1 MNDIKLNDVIGI
13 TNISDYS
20 HNNKVFIY
28 AVGTKIIIQNLIS
41 GRKTFIDYHT
51 ADIDVIKVI
60 TVTNSKTI
68 FISIDKSISS
78 PVLCL
83 WETYLGHTQCIQ
95 QHMIPTRN
103 NFKTYKVFVS
113 PKANSN
119 SLYVLITS
127 IDCNLL
133 YSFNIDDNNVTFLTD
148 IPSDERIINFSSFL
162 SSKNIVISTY
172 NTISWYRI
180 DTRCEMINNIR
191 FPFRIRESMNTGN
204 TMTNI
209 AFITENGNVLVYD
222 KEGNK
227 IDVVT
232 LCSGVALLSTFG
244 RRGYSLLISNEQGK
258 IFSYT
263 NSETMKYYLDVN
275 KKIGHKVQIDKFF
288 IDEEIDSI
296 LIVMKGVLMLSSIAS
311 MIENHRNKLLFT
323 SVGNIDE
330 YIDTFQTGRINSI
343 TPLQSPYLFASCSSE
358 GSINYIKKTLDN
370 RLSSQ
375 IINYNDIN
383 DGITA
388 VQLKGDRIYC
398 GTQQGR
404 LCVFHYT
411 KGNIPYGL
419 REIYRIGTYAISS
432 IDVSDTFIAI
442 GFVTGMIVLCDLRKQ
457 CEYCV
462 RLSESYRDV
471 LKVDN
476 PNEITSYSYFFK
488 LKQYSNKGISILY
501 LKSST
506 MIEVSSITT
515 SSLLTS
521 SNVISTLKLN
531 HYIIDMTVHSSEN
544 YIIALTSL
552 SSILI
557 ASIITGEVT
566 AMITLPPSI
575 ASSNKFT
582 IDQTG
587 LYIALLCSKSNTVV
601 FIEIGTGKAIAKLKI
616 NKQSISLSF
625 DNTGDYLSIGD
636 SEGIMTIIESTD
648 AMRRAMSNVKR
659 EVMRNVM
666 FWEQYEIRY
675 NVLNDD
681 IAYNNQYVQADLPI
695 KENVV
700 LKRKIEMNTGDES
713 DAFYVNK
720 VNKVKN
726 VFEDNLKN
734 SVNNE
739 GMSLQECYRR
749 REKSKNK
756 KKFVPNKERIFE
768 EDKER
773 KIEKSPA
780 EEELDLYELK
790 RDINKSNGTS
800 IKTKKIPNI
809 NKSVKMIP
817 HNYNKEEEAILPKE
831 ESNKQ
836 FDIKNITVNQ
846 DPNIYPK
853 QYRPKNVTPN
863 GASYSNLNQKI
874 ISSSS
879 IQQQNDIRIKNIA
892 NAINEMIL
900 SKPNKIVEQSTPQI
914 PSFNINYVPTN
925 NIPTKESIHN
935 NDYFINNNSINRS
948 MPKKYPEPI
957 DIDEDVVD
965 THNNNR
971 LNTKSTNDNNS
982 FSIIRTNNGN
992 PYQKTSITDQIDYLD
1007 DKINNFENN
1016 LIK

>member
-28 AVGTKIIIQNLIS
+28 AVGTKIVIQNLIS

-51 ADIDVIKVI
+51 SDIDVIKII
-60 TVTNSKTI
+60 TVNNSKTI

-113 PKANSN
+113 PKAKSN
-119 SLYVLITS
+119 SLFVLITS

-148 IPSDERIINFSSFL
+148 IPSEERIINFSSFL

-191 FPFRIRESMNTGN
+191 FPFRIKEMMTTGN
-204 TMTNI
+204 ITSNI
-209 AFITENGNVLVYD
+209 SFITENGNVLVYD

-232 LCSGVALLSTFG
+232 LCSGIALLSTFG
-244 RRGYSLLISNEQGK
+244 TRGYSLLISNEQGK

-275 KKIGHKVQIDKFF
+275 KKIGHKVQIEKFF

-296 LIVMKGVLMLSSIAS
+296 LIVMKGVILLSSIAS
-311 MIENHRNKLLFT
+311 MLENHRTKLLFT

-343 TPLQSPYLFASCSSE
+343 TPLQSPYMFASCSSE

-383 DGITA
+383 DGIT
-388 VQLKGDRIYC
+388 VIQLKGDKIYC

-411 KGNIPYGL
+411 KGNIPFGL

-432 IDVSDTFIAI
+432 IDVSDIFIAI

-476 PNEITSYSYFFK
+476 VNEISSYVYFFK
-488 LKQYSNKGISILY
+488 LKQYSRKGISILY
-501 LKSST
+501 MKSST
-506 MIEVSSITT
+506 MIELSSIT
-515 SSLLTS
+515 SSNLLTS
-521 SNVISTLKLN
+521 SNVVSTLKLN
-531 HYIIDMTVHSSEN
+531 HYIIDMTVHPSEN

-566 AMITLPPSI
+566 AMIALPPSI
-575 ASSNKFT
+575 SSSNKFT

-587 LYIALLCSKSNTVV
+587 LYIALLCSKSNTLV

-616 NKQSISLSF
+616 NKESSSLSF
-625 DNTGDYLSIGD
+625 DNSGDYLSIGD
-636 SEGIMTIIESTD
+636 NEGIMTIIESTD
-648 AMRRAMSNVKR
+648 AMRRAMSNVRR

-675 NVLNDD
+675 NVRNDD
-681 IAYNNQYVQADLPI
+681 IAFNNQYVQADLPDNE
-695 KENVV
+695 KVV

-720 VNKVKN
+720 VNKVRN

-749 REKSKNK
+749 REKSKNRK
-756 KKFVPNKERIFE
+756 KLINRERKFEK
-768 EDKER
+768 DKE
-773 KIEKSPA
+773 KTIEKSPA
-780 EEELDLYELK
+780 EEEIDLYDLK
-790 RDINKSNGTS
+790 SDINKSNGNT
-800 IKTKKIPNI
+800 IKTKKIEST
-809 NKSVKMIP
+809 NKSIKMIP
-817 HNYNKEEEAILPKE
+817 RSIDNYKDELPP
-831 ESNKQ
+831 Q
-836 FDIKNITVNQ
+836 YDIKNITINQ
-846 DPNIYPK
+846 DPNIYSK
-853 QYRPKNVTPN
+853 QSIKNKPKNVIPN

-879 IQQQNDIRIKNIA
+879 TQQQNDIRIKNIA

-900 SKPNKIVEQSTPQI
+900 SKPNKVIEESTPQL
-914 PSFNINYVPTN
+914 PSFNINY
-925 NIPTKESIHN
+925 IPTKESIHN
-935 NDYFINNNSINRS
+935 NDYFINNTIDKSL
-948 MPKKYPEPI
+948 PKKYPEPI
-957 DIDEDVVD
+957 DIDEDVID
-965 THNNNR
+965 SHTNNR
-971 LNTKSTNDNNS
+971 INTKSTNDNNS
-982 FSIIRTNNGN
+982 FSIMRTNNGN
-992 PYQKTSITDQIDYLD
+992 PYQRTSFTDQIDYLD
-1007 DKINNFENN
+1007 DKINNFEHN